1 MIVLVVDVRGIES
14 VESKGH
20 PPVAADLNCPSA
32 PAIALQRMEVVTR
45 KPHLARLLSNIET
58 RENQPQAFGMLGLDA
73 SRGPATEKAF
83 QALVAEPRD
92 RHAAV

>member
-20 PPVAADLNCPSA
+20 PPVAADPNGPSA

-45 KPHLARLLSNIET
+45 KPHLARLLRNTET
-58 RENQPQAFGMLGLDA
+58 RENQSQAFGVRGLDA
-73 SRGPATEKAF
+73 SAGPATKEAF
-83 QALVAEPRD
+83 QPLVSEPRD